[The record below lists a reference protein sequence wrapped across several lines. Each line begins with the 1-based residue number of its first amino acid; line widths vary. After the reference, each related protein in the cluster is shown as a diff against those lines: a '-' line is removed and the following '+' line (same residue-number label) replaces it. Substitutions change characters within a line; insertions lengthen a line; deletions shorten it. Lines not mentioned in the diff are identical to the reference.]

1 MQREHVLTAIDLFGP
16 ERCMM
21 ESNFP
26 VDKMSISYGI
36 LWNTFKRI
44 TAGFTRDEREQMFAR
59 TAAMVYGLDSLL
71 PSG

>member
-1 MQREHVLTAIDLFGP
+1 MAAFKMPGRE
-16 ERCMM
+16 
-21 ESNFP
+21 
-26 VDKMSISYGI
+26 MSISYGL

-71 PSG
+71 PPG